1 VQFLKTNDKTLLRA
15 FCHLTESCNLWT
27 HSYRGLQAQVV
38 PDDAFHRSAGS
49 NAFGEGRNAET
60 EFHGV
65 DLIAFQNTKVKLS
78 IYYLPF
84 AF

>member
-1 VQFLKTNDKTLLRA
+1 V
-15 FCHLTESCNLWT
+15 S
-27 HSYRGLQAQVV
+27 
-38 PDDAFHRSAGS
+38 DDAFHRRTSS
-49 NAFGEGRNAET
+49 DAFSEGWNAEA